1 MANDCLEKVIKD
13 IVADCTVQGVGGNKV
28 KAWLLNLDD
37 DFSFTFDTTNPSMI
51 TSITNGV
58 GVQAY
63 TLTVSRKGL
72 NTGHDRVIEAGRAD
86 RFTHY
91 AGFSD
96 YSVKAADVEAID
108 KIGRFMIITE
118 KVDQKADNAGDGV
131 FKAYGVEYGLYPTSD
146 SKRENDANGARV
158 LELTSQ
164 DGDTEVYS
172 DYTVYDT
179 DYATTLATLVALETP
194 GT

>member
-1 MANDCLEKVIKD
+1 MALSCLEKIVQD
-13 IVADCTVQGVGGNKV
+13 IVADCTVETVGGNKT

-37 DFSFTFDTTNPSMI
+37 DFTFTFDATNGSKI
-51 TSITNGV
+51 TSIVNGV

-72 NTGHDRVIEAGRAD
+72 NTGHDRVIEAGRSD
-86 RFTHY
+86 RFTHF
-91 AGFSD
+91 ASFND

-108 KIGRFMIITE
+108 RIGRFMIITE
-118 KVDQKADNAGDGV
+118 KVDQKAANAGEGV
-131 FKAYGVEYGLYPTSD
+131 FKAYGVEFGLYPTSD

-172 DYTVYDT
+172 DYTVFDT
-179 DYATTLATLVALETP
+179 DYATTLALLVALETP
-194 GT
+194 GV